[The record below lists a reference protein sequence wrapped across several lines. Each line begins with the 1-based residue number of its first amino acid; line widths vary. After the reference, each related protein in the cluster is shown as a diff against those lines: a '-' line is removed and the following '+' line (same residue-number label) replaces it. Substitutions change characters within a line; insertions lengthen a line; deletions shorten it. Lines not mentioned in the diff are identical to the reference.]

1 MQRTCLWRLLAAL
14 LAVSLAIGYSVN
26 EYYFSHSWNET
37 VDHDGIE
44 RKSVLKRVTL
54 GAELNPGFRKAEI
67 VNVEAAPGGER
78 VGGGER
84 PADWALSLNGDDE
97 GGDTPGGGGFG
108 AGPDAGP
115 DVTRARAA
123 STKQISRRLHAVA
136 TRHPLDDAARHLD
149 AVDATHQQLV
159 RAQATAIYAAPPMS
173 RRLCSWV
180 PSTKVRMLL

>member
-1 MQRTCLWRLLAAL
+1 MQRICLWRLAFAS
-14 LAVSLAIGYSVN
+14 LAVSLTIGYSVN
-26 EYYFSHSWNET
+26 EYYFSHVWNET

-67 VNVEAAPGGER
+67 VEAEAAPADER
-78 VGGGER
+78 LGGGER

-97 GGDTPGGGGFG
+97 AGDAPGDVGFG

-115 DVTRARAA
+115 DVTSARAA

-136 TRHPLDDAARHLD
+136 TTSVRRRRARLASRAR
-149 AVDATHQQLV
+149 AVDART
-159 RAQATAIYAAPPMS
+159 RS
-173 RRLCSWV
+173 
-180 PSTKVRMLL
+180 

>member
-1 MQRTCLWRLLAAL
+1 MQRICLWRLAFAS
-14 LAVSLAIGYSVN
+14 LAVSLTIGYSVN
-26 EYYFSHSWNET
+26 EYYFSHVWNET

-67 VNVEAAPGGER
+67 VEAEAAPADER
-78 VGGGER
+78 LGGGER

-97 GGDTPGGGGFG
+97 AGDAPGDVGFG

-115 DVTRARAA
+115 DVTSARAA

-159 RAQATAIYAAPPMS
+159 RAQATAIYAAPPIS
-173 RRLCSWV
+173 RRLRSRD
-180 PSTKVRMLL
+180 STKL

>member
-1 MQRTCLWRLLAAL
+1 MQRICLWRLAFAS
-14 LAVSLAIGYSVN
+14 LAVSLTIGLSVA
-26 EYYFSHSWNET
+26 SWNAT
-37 VDHDGIE
+37 VDHEGFE
-44 RKSVLKRVTL
+44 RSIVLREITKDA
-54 GAELNPGFRKAEI
+54 GLNPGFRKAEI

-97 GGDTPGGGGFG
+97 GGDTSGGGGFG

-180 PSTKVRMLL
+180 LSTKVRML